1 MAIFRKTYT
10 NVSSVLISVDIRGEI
25 ERVTTGKENNT
36 QGKHRYLPCTEG
48 GLVKAQQS
56 RLVGSPYSVKK
67 NYRKTTFSLSGAVFY
82 MEYLGRRL
90 IITKGRFF
98 VTRRSLAK

>member
-36 QGKHRYLPCTEG
+36 QEKHRYLPCTEG

-67 NYRKTTFSLSGAVFY
+67 NYRKTTFSLSVVLYF
-82 MEYLGRRL
+82 
-90 IITKGRFF
+90 IWNT
-98 VTRRSLAK
+98 

>member
-36 QGKHRYLPCTEG
+36 QGKHIGTYH
-48 GLVKAQQS
+48 AQ
-56 RLVGSPYSVKK
+56 
-67 NYRKTTFSLSGAVFY
+67 
-82 MEYLGRRL
+82 
-90 IITKGRFF
+90 KGD
-98 VTRRSLAK
+98 L